1 MNTGKWIARAHEI
14 GLDELEIYEQH
25 ETEREVRWFEGNVDS
40 FVTSRILGTS
50 LRATLGGKIAE
61 ISLEQTDDGMM
72 DSVLESLKE
81 QAETVTGT
89 ETICLRKPQETVP
102 VQNGRTFTRPSMDQI
117 RSAMQETEKKILA
130 ADPRIFMVSEIEW
143 QDTKTS
149 VQITNSLGL
158 HVEDAG
164 AAQVFVAGCAARQ
177 DDQVKNDY
185 CIRVVEDI
193 GKLDIDD
200 FVKELTDDVLGKLGG
215 SSVPTGS
222 YKVILEK
229 KAMTSLFSAM
239 IPMFSGE
246 DIGKGI
252 SPLAGKLG
260 QQIFSDKITV
270 VDDPRCPDALNV
282 RNYDD
287 EGCPTR
293 RKVLVDKGVFSCML
307 HDTKSSMAAG
317 TESTGNGFKHSYTSP
332 VHITP
337 YNCCILPGERT
348 LDELCAEMGEGIVI
362 TSFAGLHAGIDHVT
376 ADFSLQCAGYYVKNG
391 VKDHSVTLIT
401 AAGNFFDLMKNVT
414 DTASDL
420 EWSYRTITCP
430 SVAFRSLSISGT

>member
-1 MNTGKWIARAHEI
+1 MNTEKWINHAREI
-14 GLDELEIYEQH
+14 GLDELEIYQQH
-25 ETEREVRWFEGNVDS
+25 ETGREVSWFEGKVDS

-61 ISLEQTDDGMM
+61 ISLEQADDAMM
-72 DSVLESLKE
+72 DSILQSLKE
-81 QAETVTGT
+81 QAETVSSS
-89 ETICLRKPQETVP
+89 ETICLRKAEATETVA
-102 VQNGRTFTRPSMDQI
+102 NNHTYTRPSMDEI
-117 RSAMQETEKKILA
+117 RKVMQEAEQKILA

-143 QDTKTS
+143 QETS
-149 VQITNSLGL
+149 TSIEITNSLGL

-164 AAQVFVAGCAARQ
+164 AAQIFVAGCAARQ
-177 DDQVKNDY
+177 DDQIKNDY
-185 CIRVVEDI
+185 NIRVVEDLA
-193 GKLDIDD
+193 KLDLDD

-222 YKVILEK
+222 YKVILDK

-239 IPMFSGE
+239 VPMFSGE

-260 QQIFSDKITV
+260 QQIFSDKITI
-270 VDDPRCPDALNV
+270 VDDPRCTDALNI

-317 TESTGNGFKHSYTSP
+317 AESTGNGFKHSYSSH

-337 YNCCILPGERT
+337 YNCCILPGT
-348 LDELCAEMGEGIVI
+348 KSLDELCAEMGEGRVI

-391 VKDHSVTLIT
+391 VKDHSVSLIT
-401 AAGNFFDLMKNVT
+401 AAGNFFDMMMNVT
-414 DTASDL
+414 ETASDL

-430 SVAFRSLSISGT
+430 SVAFKSLSISGT

>member
-1 MNTGKWIARAHEI
+1 MNADKWIARAHEI

-25 ETEREVRWFEGNVDS
+25 ETEREVSWFEGKVDS

-89 ETICLRKPQETVP
+89 ETICLRKPQDTVP
-102 VQNGRTFTRPSMDQI
+102 VQNSRTFTRPSMDQI

-193 GKLDIDD
+193 EKLDIDD
-200 FVKELTDDVLGKLGG
+200 FVKELTEGVLGKLGG
-215 SSVPTGS
+215 TSVPTSS

-270 VDDPRCPDALNV
+270 VDDPRCLDALNV

-401 AAGNFFDLMKNVT
+401 AAGNFFDMMKNVT
-414 DTASDL
+414 ETASDL

>member
-1 MNTGKWIARAHEI
+1 MNADKWIARAHEI

-25 ETEREVRWFEGNVDS
+25 ETEREVSWFEGKVDS

-89 ETICLRKPQETVP
+89 ETICLRKPQDTVP
-102 VQNGRTFTRPSMDQI
+102 VQNSRTFTRPSMDQI

-193 GKLDIDD
+193 EKLDIDD
-200 FVKELTDDVLGKLGG
+200 FVKELTEGVLGKLGG
-215 SSVPTGS
+215 TSVPTGS

-270 VDDPRCPDALNV
+270 VDDPRCLDALNV

-401 AAGNFFDLMKNVT
+401 AAGNFFDMMKNVT
-414 DTASDL
+414 ETASDL

>member
-1 MNTGKWIARAHEI
+1 MNADKWIARAHEI

-25 ETEREVRWFEGNVDS
+25 ETEREVSWFEGNVDS

-72 DSVLESLKE
+72 DSILQSLKE

>member
-1 MNTGKWIARAHEI
+1 MNADKWIARAHEI

-25 ETEREVRWFEGNVDS
+25 ETEREVSWFEGNVDS

-50 LRATLGGKIAE
+50 LRATLDGKIAE

-72 DSVLESLKE
+72 DSILQSLKE
-81 QAETVTGT
+81 QAETVTST

-252 SPLAGKLG
+252 SPLTGKLG

-376 ADFSLQCAGYYVKNG
+376 ADFSLQCAGYYVKDG

>member
-1 MNTGKWIARAHEI
+1 MNADKWIARAHEI

-72 DSVLESLKE
+72 DSILQSLKE

-282 RNYDD
+282 RSYDD